1 MVAPPSPPEAISRSA
16 PVAVFRTVTLASLTT
31 APDWSTTTTT
41 IVAVLGDC
49 AYERLELATQ
59 RRVITIRALP
69 RRHKDTK
76 VLKVKS
82 SCLRAFVADP
92 DCSYPASCLDIIWG
106 SPRNP

>member
-41 IVAVLGDC
+41 IVAVLGDW

-59 RRVITIRALP
+59 RRAPKIRTLP

-76 VLKVKS
+76 VLKVET
-82 SCLRAFVADP
+82 SCLRAFVADL
-92 DCSYPASCLDIIWG
+92 DCSYRVSCLVVIWS